1 MRKSEGKRDIV
12 GSRFEQDQSQ
22 VVVKSKRRRERDEER
37 EEKREKEREKERERE
52 RERKKETKIEADN
65 KMTKR
70 VHSQRAD
77 PAVPYSLAV
86 RRERSR
92 ELAQKR
98 RTTYKSIMSDLAQEL
113 PFSRDVISQVDYN
126 SRLRLALCYFRMKS
140 LSGDTGAVKKEV
152 MEIKEKPAFLQLG
165 MLQDFMTEVFVCVC
179 V

>member
-1 MRKSEGKRDIV
+1 MEAGLNKTSHK
-12 GSRFEQDQSQ
+12 QL
-22 VVVKSKRRRERDEER
+22 SKVRDEEK
-37 EEKREKEREKERERE
+37 ETKREKRERE
-52 RERKKETKIEADN
+52 RRRLIEADN

-140 LSGDTGAVKKEV
+140 LSGETGAVKKEV

-179 V
+179 VCV